1 MREFAAKLVREG
13 AYLLTEKIPSLAE
26 ERKLFFEKLKQARKG
41 NITAI
46 VAESN
51 GAVTATAEARRNKL
65 AKRDKVELATA
76 VSKPF
81 NNTRL
86 GKAMPSEL
94 IKRAKKRAQASQ
106 HLPRGFRAKQASQ
119 KVVLKA
125 WLQRVRALSK
135 VGALQRKAL

>member
-1 MREFAAKLVREG
+1 MREG

-94 IKRAKKRAQASQ
+94 IKRAKKELKPANIYLAVFA
-106 HLPRGFRAKQASQ
+106 LNKPAK
-119 KVVLKA
+119 KLY
-125 WLQRVRALSK
+125 
-135 VGALQRKAL
+135 

>member
-1 MREFAAKLVREG
+1 MLPRDKPSKLREFVAKLVREG

-94 IKRAKKRAQASQ
+94 IKRAKKELKPANIYLAVFA
-106 HLPRGFRAKQASQ
+106 LNKPAK
-119 KVVLKA
+119 KLY
-125 WLQRVRALSK
+125 
-135 VGALQRKAL
+135 